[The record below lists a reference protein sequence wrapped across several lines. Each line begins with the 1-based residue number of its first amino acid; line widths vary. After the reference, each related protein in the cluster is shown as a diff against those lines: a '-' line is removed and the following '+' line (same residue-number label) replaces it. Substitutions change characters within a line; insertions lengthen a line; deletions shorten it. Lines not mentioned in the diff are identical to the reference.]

1 MAINL
6 INWNEVRKGY
16 REGEVEDQQDAQFL
30 LDQERRGLGNQ
41 ALRDQL
47 AFEDQMR
54 PLRLQ
59 QATTNNQLGALN
71 LLGATRT
78 NELGEV
84 AQPGNLA
91 VAGARGQYQTN
102 LAGSL
107 DLPLLAQ
114 QAGQRATMT
123 GALGLANLTTALDQ
137 QPARAALA
145 GTMLDIGQDQAALQR
160 GQIAA
165 DASLLPAR
173 TQATAQNLATGNLL
187 SRLSGAQADANLS
200 LLPQATQARTAEIQ
214 ERLRL
219 LARNTTN
226 AQRRD
231 QLVNLSDMM
240 ANPELITQL
249 AAETGMDPVTYL
261 DQINEM
267 MAQQGVSLNLS
278 SGSGAVDLDGL
289 TPRSRQEAAMQR
301 LLMAGRLPGQ
311 RPQVTNV
318 RGPAA
323 VRTAAGGGA
332 AAAAPSINPIT
343 GQATATP
350 MPTASGEEAQEVAE
364 GENLLQSLF
373 PTAQQVQQGVQQ
385 REATTTLPKPPPIP
399 DGVRPNDVKELSRA
413 TNWGSFSTDD
423 LSKIV
428 QTGQKGGYS
437 QAQIAAAGQELYK
450 RRLAKMRGNSQ

>member
-145 GTMLDIGQDQAALQR
+145 GNMLDIGQDQAALQR
-160 GQIAA
+160 RQIAA
-165 DASLLPAR
+165 DASLLPIR

-301 LLMAGRLPGQ
+301 LLMAGRLQGQ

-323 VRTAAGGGA
+323 ARTAAGGG

-343 GQATATP
+343 GQATATA
-350 MPTASGEEAQEVAE
+350 MPTATGAEAEEDAQ
-364 GENLLQSLF
+364 GENLLRSLF
-373 PTAQQVQQGVQQ
+373 PTTQQVQQGIQQ
-385 REATTTLPKPPPIP
+385 REATTALPKPPPIP
-399 DGVRPNDVKELSRA
+399 DGVRPDDVKELSRA

-423 LSKIV
+423 LGKIV
-428 QTGQKGGYS
+428 QAGQQGGYS

-450 RRLAKMRGNSQ
+450 RRLAKMRGSSQ

>member
-16 REGEVEDQQDAQFL
+16 REGEVEDQQDARFL
-30 LDQERRGLGNQ
+30 LDQERRGLNNQ
-41 ALRDQL
+41 ALRDTL

-145 GTMLDIGQDQAALQR
+145 GNMLDIGQDQAALQR
-160 GQIAA
+160 RQIAA

-173 TQATAQNLATGNLL
+173 TQATAQNLATGSLL

-301 LLMAGRLPGQ
+301 LLMAGRLQGQ
-311 RPQVTNV
+311 RPQVINV

-323 VRTAAGGGA
+323 ARTAAGGG

-343 GQATATP
+343 GQSTATT
-350 MPTASGEEAQEVAE
+350 MPTATGEGAEEVAQ
-364 GENLLQSLF
+364 GENLLRSLF
-373 PTAQQVQQGVQQ
+373 PTTQQVQQGIQQ
-385 REATTTLPKPPPIP
+385 REATTALPKPPPIP
-399 DGVRPNDVKELSRA
+399 DGVRPDDVKELSRA

-423 LSKIV
+423 LGKIV
-428 QTGQKGGYS
+428 QAGQQGGYS

-450 RRLAKMRGNSQ
+450 RRLAKMRGSSQ